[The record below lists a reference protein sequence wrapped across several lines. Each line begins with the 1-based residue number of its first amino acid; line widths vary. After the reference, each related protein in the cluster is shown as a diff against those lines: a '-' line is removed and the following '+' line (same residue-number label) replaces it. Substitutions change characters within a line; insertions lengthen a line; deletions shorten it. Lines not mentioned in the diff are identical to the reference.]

1 MFVTPPNTPIEY
13 PSPRQDSSQRDL
25 AAFYG
30 CVTDSDSTTSSSEDE
45 NGTLPSKSQPQATN
59 NGHLKKRH
67 PEFTDIVKRG
77 YALDKVSKQF
87 KTSLEKMDIKREG
100 KGSTDKLVE
109 AFMKSE
115 MKKNSS
121 YNDLAKDRIDSGNKR
136 NGGVSPDISESEITL
151 LKNPKKIAVFEGILS
166 DDLPPLNSK
175 IVRIFTSSTFTG
187 ILSLF
192 KFCFILPVKFYYT
205 RSQQINCHY
214 QTLFLR
220 PSLTLQNLQLH
231 KPRLKQLG

>member
-1 MFVTPPNTPIEY
+1 
-13 PSPRQDSSQRDL
+13 
-25 AAFYG
+25 
-30 CVTDSDSTTSSSEDE
+30 
-45 NGTLPSKSQPQATN
+45 
-59 NGHLKKRH
+59 
-67 PEFTDIVKRG
+67 
-77 YALDKVSKQF
+77 
-87 KTSLEKMDIKREG
+87 MDIKREG

-136 NGGVSPDISESEITL
+136 NGGASPDISESEITL

-187 ILSLF
+187 ILSLL
-192 KFCFILPVKFYYT
+192 KFCFILPVKFYYF
-205 RSQQINCHY
+205 RSQLISSHY

-220 PSLTLQNLQLH
+220 QSLTLQNCNSTSH
-231 KPRLKQLG
+231 D